1 MKQKFL
7 FGLLGLLVCMFTM
20 TACSSDDDDNTNNG
34 TTSEVKLTSMEW
46 GSENKI
52 NYIYDEQGR
61 IKKLSYYYYYGGK
74 DSTIYDYTYQDNKI
88 VVEKTNNGY
97 KSIMT
102 EYTLNNGLIVEALG
116 KSGVKSKFAY
126 DKDRQ
131 LVSRIEEDGRTTYER
146 SINWKDG
153 NIESYT
159 TKKISESWSGSKST
173 STYQYTSESAAKGFP
188 VDDLG
193 IGLWANQEKILFK
206 LGYFGKQP
214 KNLLSAVHSEDS
226 DYSGNYSHDYTYSY
240 GFEGKD
246 GYVSS
251 CIIKSNGSSEKVVK
265 FTWE

>member
-1 MKQKFL
+1 MKEKFL

-20 TACSSDDDDNTNNG
+20 TACSNDDDDNTNNG
-34 TTSEVKLTSMEW
+34 TTSEVKLASMEW
-46 GSENKI
+46 GNGNKI

-61 IKKLSYYYYYGGK
+61 IKKLSYYYGEK

-88 VVEKTNNGY
+88 VVEKTENGY

-116 KSGVKSKFAY
+116 KSKFAY

-131 LVSRIEEDGRTTYER
+131 LVSRIEEIGGTTSET

-153 NIESYT
+153 NIESCT
-159 TKKISESWSGSKST
+159 TKESSRFESGSKT
-173 STYQYTSESAAKGFP
+173 CTYQYTSESAAKGFP
-188 VDDLG
+188 VDDFG
-193 IGLWANQEKILFK
+193 IAVWGNQEKILFK

-214 KNLLSAVHSEDS
+214 KNLLSAVHSSSE
-226 DYSGNYSHDYTYSY
+226 YGNYSNSYDYTYSY
-240 GFEGKD
+240 GFEGKA
-246 GYVSS
+246 GYLSS

-265 FTWE
+265 YTWE

>member
-61 IKKLSYYYYYGGK
+61 IKKLSYYYYGGK

-116 KSGVKSKFAY
+116 KSGGKSKFAY

-131 LVSRIEEDGRTTYER
+131 LVSIIEEIGKTTDEI

-159 TKKISESWSGSKST
+159 AKEGSGSWSGSEQWQAT
-173 STYQYTSESAAKGFP
+173 CTCQYTSESAAKGFL
-188 VDDLG
+188 VNVN
-193 IGLWANQEKILFK
+193 IGGLANQEILFK
-206 LGYFGKQP
+206 LGYFGKQS
-214 KNLLSAVHSEDS
+214 KNLPSAVHFENSS
-226 DYSGNYSHDYTYSY
+226 YSSDYTYSY
-240 GFEGKD
+240 GFEGKG

-251 CIIKSNGSSEKVVK
+251 CIIKNNGSSEKVVK